1 MVFLRTHADPRH
13 GSVWILVAAFVLLL
27 GLPEAQ
33 ALPSYARQTGQQCA
47 ACHNG
52 FPELTP
58 YGRLFK
64 LNAFTFMGG
73 DSKLPAIASMWQGGF
88 THTQKDQPDGT
99 TAHVGPNDNF
109 SLQSASIF
117 YGGAI
122 DSSLGIGAF
131 SQGTYDSVGRNF
143 AWDNT
148 DIRWAKPT
156 TLGGETVFGVSV
168 NNSPTVTDL
177 WNTTPAWRWPFITSG
192 VAPSQSAST
201 MIEGAFAQQV
211 IGINAYAFW
220 NRLVYVE
227 LGGYHTLTRGIDSA
241 MGEAASDTSS
251 IRGIA
256 PYWRLAIQPQ
266 WGRSS
271 LEIGTF
277 GMAAA
282 INPGRV
288 TGSGTD
294 HTTDIG
300 FDAQYQFLADVN
312 SFSVQ
317 ASWITENQ
325 NLTASQALG
334 DSSNS
339 HNHMRS
345 LNIKS
350 SYYYQQTYGLTVGY
364 FRTDG
369 TSDAA
374 LYGGDSPTYNSPNT
388 TGWIGEID
396 YMPFNHGGPEFWPWL
411 NMKIGLQYV
420 YYEKF
425 NGGKTNFD
433 GAGRNAHDNN
443 TFFLFDWIAF

>member
-1 MVFLRTHADPRH
+1 MVQSRTLAEPRY
-13 GSVWILVAAFVLLL
+13 GRIWIFVAAFVLLL
-27 GLPEAQ
+27 GMPAAH

-64 LNAFTFMGG
+64 LNAFTFLGG
-73 DSKLPAIASMWQGGF
+73 DSKLPAIATMWQGGF

-99 TAHVGPNDNF
+99 TPHVGANDNF
-109 SLQSASIF
+109 NFQSASVF

-122 DSSLGIGAF
+122 DSSLGLGAF
-131 SQGTYDSVGRNF
+131 SQATYDNIGRSF

-168 NNSPTVTDL
+168 NNNPSVTDL
-177 WNTTPAWRWPFITSG
+177 WNATPAWRFPFITSG
-192 VAPSQSAST
+192 VAPGQSAST

-211 IGINAYAFW
+211 VGLNAYAFW
-220 NRLVYVE
+220 NRLVYTEFGV
-227 LGGYHTLTRGIDSA
+227 YHTLTRGADSA
-241 MGEAASDTSS
+241 FGIVPTGTSS
-251 IRGIA
+251 IRGLA
-256 PYWRLAIQPQ
+256 PYWRLALQPE
-266 WGRSS
+266 WGRNSF
-271 LEIGTF
+271 EIGTF

-288 TGSGTD
+288 TGSGVD

-312 SFSVQ
+312 SVSVQ

-325 NLTASQALG
+325 NLSASQALG
-334 DSSNS
+334 NATNS
-339 HNHMRS
+339 HNHLRS
-345 LNIKS
+345 LNLKS

-369 TSDAA
+369 TTDAA

-396 YMPFNHGGPEFWPWL
+396 YMPFNHGGPGFWPWL

-425 NGGKTNFD
+425 NGGSTNFD